1 VKTLHLSI
9 IIVLMLI
16 GVLVV
21 PSAQNAK
28 AIPYFSPQELYKL
41 SDMVFYGQV
50 LTKGPGP
57 GPDYY
62 YYQVKVQTYFKNP
75 QTSDSITLAG
85 HKPSGGHL
93 AYPQFEIGDK
103 AIFYVNKIDGINTI
117 SPYFSG

>member
-1 VKTLHLSI
+1 
-9 IIVLMLI
+9 MLI

-21 PSAQNAK
+21 PSAENAK

-62 YYQVKVQTYFKNP
+62 YYQVQVITYFKNQ
-75 QTSDSITLAG
+75 QTSDTITVAG
-85 HKPSGGHL
+85 HKP
-93 AYPQFEIGDK
+93 GDSR
-103 AIFYVNKIDGINTI
+103 AA
-117 SPYFSG
+117 